1 MPAKRKVPPAW
12 WLLGYLAQYQP
23 KTLMQQLD
31 AAGLTADQVYLAA
44 HRAAEHLPS
53 QDYRRLSKTWA
64 VRQFRLRSEASYHR

>member
-31 AAGLTADQVYLAA
+31 AAGLSADQVYLAA

-64 VRQFRLRSEASYHR
+64 VRQFRLRSEARYHR